1 VDVNSRK
8 SIGMTIPLLRI
19 ENMAKPK
26 KQKGLLILP
35 PEDSTGVDGKREYRV
50 IYSIDVRSNTPEQA
64 CAEALKVLSDQI
76 NGCNNPGVFPPVFQ
90 VVDSRGRVVTVDFG
104 Q

>member
-1 VDVNSRK
+1 MK
-8 SIGMTIPLLRI
+8 
-19 ENMAKPK
+19 NMAKPK
-26 KQKGLLILP
+26 KQKGLLIMAP
-35 PEDSTGVDGKREYRV
+35 GDGSVVDGKREYRV
-50 IYSIDVRSNTPEQA
+50 VYVIDVRASNPRQA
-64 CAEALKVLSDQI
+64 CMEALKVLSDQI